1 MNSVVETFCVED
13 VYNLESEI
21 GKELEN
27 IIDVYGV
34 EATNLMPKVLSA
46 LEHLEF
52 CVVRNDR
59 VDLEVSCLNSTIAQ
73 LQFEKVEKQE
83 CKSKLEKELEQ
94 IENIWREETNKL
106 SELVSKLKE
115 ENFQLSNSLKE
126 KENILSE
133 KSSANIPEQEL
144 KVVQKLKE
152 IVERQREQIDKKDR
166 EFNTKCNDVDAIQQQ
181 VQKLVLLNKD
191 LQRKQKHQQQQMKAI
206 IEEKAQLQVC
216 LEECQTEIQ
225 QLRDQLGIAMKKN
238 FKLAQA
244 EGKVVSDLKG
254 KMVIDLD
261 DPFRPRFTIADM
273 RKVIFE
279 KNELKTKISELENEL
294 TLCKPSLASRSESQ
308 SDIVPPV
315 EDLQVQGPINREPEE
330 KLFLS
335 TKTSGIHRL
344 DVF

>member
-166 EFNTKCNDVDAIQQQ
+166 EFNTKCNDVDA
-181 VQKLVLLNKD
+181 
-191 LQRKQKHQQQQMKAI
+191 
-206 IEEKAQLQVC
+206 
-216 LEECQTEIQ
+216 
-225 QLRDQLGIAMKKN
+225 
-238 FKLAQA
+238 
-244 EGKVVSDLKG
+244 GKVVSDLKG

-335 TKTSGIHRL
+335 TKTSGIHRFFRFL
-344 DVF
+344 VRS